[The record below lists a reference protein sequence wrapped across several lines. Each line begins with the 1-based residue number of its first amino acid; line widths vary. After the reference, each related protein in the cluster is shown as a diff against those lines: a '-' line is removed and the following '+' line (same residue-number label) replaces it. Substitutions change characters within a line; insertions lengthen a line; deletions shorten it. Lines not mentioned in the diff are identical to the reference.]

1 MKYISRYPNLAG
13 ATFYFTDTLVTL
25 SYFYSS
31 LPTQHPWVTVSSCW
45 YITMSQDRKMKVTLL
60 LLFLSSHTT
69 SVNAL
74 FLCSEMCITVQTS
87 WQLST
92 EHASTKNNSFYFIY
106 SQKYTKKDNQNIV
119 NTVLCVNM
127 MGQIKSNQ
135 NIWLNWYIQNKCQP
149 VGTLICIMDFELS
162 LRT

>member
-1 MKYISRYPNLAG
+1 
-13 ATFYFTDTLVTL
+13 
-25 SYFYSS
+25 
-31 LPTQHPWVTVSSCW
+31 
-45 YITMSQDRKMKVTLL
+45 MSQDRKMKVTLL
-60 LLFLSSHTT
+60 LLFLSSYTT
-69 SVNAL
+69 SVSNNLQLLVYHYEPRQKDESYSLTSIPL
-74 FLCSEMCITVQTS
+74 FLHNIRQCIISVLWNVHYTVQTS

>member
-1 MKYISRYPNLAG
+1 MSQDRKMKVTLLLLFLSSYTTSISNNLQLLVQYISK
-13 ATFYFTDTLVTL
+13 
-25 SYFYSS
+25 
-31 LPTQHPWVTVSSCW
+31 
-45 YITMSQDRKMKVTLL
+45 SQDRKMKVTLL

-92 EHASTKNNSFYFIY
+92 EHAITKNNSFYFIY

-119 NTVLCVNM
+119 NTRLCVNM